1 MNVIWLPFKMTL
13 DVVPARQED
22 RIKATKKIIIIKKI

>member
-1 MNVIWLPFKMTL
+1 MVGVQDDMKML
-13 DVVPARQED
+13 YLQED